1 MKTYTVTVQLRTGE
15 QITRKWTSA
24 EDAAD
29 AIFLTITSL
38 KDADKERIVKVD
50 VQEVSQ

>member
-1 MKTYTVTVQLRTGE
+1 MTTYIVTVQLRTGE

-38 KDADKERIVKVD
+38 KDSEKERIAKVD
-50 VQEVSQ
+50 VQEVA